1 MINNKYK
8 IIKDINILNRNL
20 IISNIIIDINFK
32 RININYIK
40 IGIIINK

>member
-1 MINNKYK
+1 MINNKYN